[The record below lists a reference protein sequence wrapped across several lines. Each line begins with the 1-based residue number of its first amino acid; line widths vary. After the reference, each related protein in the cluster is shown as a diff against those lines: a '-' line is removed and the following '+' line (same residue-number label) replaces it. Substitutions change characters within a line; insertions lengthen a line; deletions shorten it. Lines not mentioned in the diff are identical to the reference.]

1 MYNVYICYSYFY
13 FEFIVCVK
21 ANDSSNFRS
30 QLAPNRMTEYE
41 LLVKESPGST
51 VSAMATIMFISK

>member
-1 MYNVYICYSYFY
+1 MFAICIFDKIIKSS
-13 FEFIVCVK
+13 IK